1 MEHQITD
8 EEWSD
13 FIKVTTRVLE
23 ENHDPHCIDTF
34 AEALSEPIYR
44 QYRVI
49 SYFLFMI
56 ILDNYISN

>member
-1 MEHQITD
+1 MEHEITD
-8 EEWSD
+8 DEWSD

-23 ENHDPHCIDTF
+23 ENHDPYCIDTF

-49 SYFLFMI
+49 SKFLRI
-56 ILDNYISN
+56 AIS